1 MSKMINLSWSRMR
14 TTWMSRTSGPGSVPA
29 PGELRFM
36 KALGHGWVVGAVV
49 SHICMDRTVVQET
62 TIKSPLMAH
71 TRLENIY
78 ENNQNIFKN
87 SFASK
92 LLSLCHKLWFSI
104 IPISMQPGSVN
115 RWCFKLRL
123 LNPTEFIISKVT
135 L

>member
-1 MSKMINLSWSRMR
+1 M
-14 TTWMSRTSGPGSVPA
+14 
-29 PGELRFM
+29 
-36 KALGHGWVVGAVV
+36 

-92 LLSLCHKLWFSI
+92 LLKGVFAKNER
-104 IPISMQPGSVN
+104 GY
-115 RWCFKLRL
+115 RL
-123 LNPTEFIISKVT
+123 NAIKKRF
-135 L
+135 